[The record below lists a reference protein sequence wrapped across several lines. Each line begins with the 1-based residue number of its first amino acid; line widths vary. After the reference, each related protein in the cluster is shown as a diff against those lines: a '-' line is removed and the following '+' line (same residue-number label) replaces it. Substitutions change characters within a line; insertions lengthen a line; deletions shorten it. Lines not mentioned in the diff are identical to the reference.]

1 MSSLCQPTGSLAEVK
16 RTSFAAMQ
24 CSLARSLE
32 LIGDWWNPLILRD
45 LYLGVSR
52 YDDLAEDLG
61 VSRNLLTTR
70 LAALVVGG
78 LVERRPYQHN
88 PVRYDYLLTE
98 AGRELAPVLMALTA
112 WGDRW
117 VTPDGGPP
125 AVFEHAGCGRLFTPT
140 VACSSCGEPITF
152 KDVAVRPGPGSRPT
166 PGTAVVGR
174 RKPEP
179 PQAPRR

>member
-1 MSSLCQPTGSLAEVK
+1 
-16 RTSFAAMQ
+16 MQ

>member
-1 MSSLCQPTGSLAEVK
+1 MK
-16 RTSFAAMQ
+16 RTSFASMQ

-45 LYLGVSR
+45 LYLGVTR
-52 YDDLAEDLG
+52 YDDLVQDLG

-70 LAALVVGG
+70 LGDLMAGG
-78 LVERRPYQHN
+78 LIERRPYQDN
-88 PVRYDYLLTE
+88 PTRYDYLLTE
-98 AGRELAPVLMALTA
+98 AGRDLAPVLMALTA

-125 AVFEHAGCGRLFTPT
+125 ARFVHTDCGHQFTPT
-140 VACSSCGEPITF
+140 VACSSCGEPVSYD
-152 KDVAVRPGPGSRPT
+152 DVVVRAGPGSRPT

-174 RKPEP
+174 K
-179 PQAPRR
+179 RRSASTHA

>member
-1 MSSLCQPTGSLAEVK
+1 
-16 RTSFAAMQ
+16 MQ

-45 LYLGVSR
+45 LYLGLSR

-61 VSRNLLTTR
+61 ISRNLLTTR
-70 LAALVVGG
+70 LADLVAGG
-78 LVERRPYQHN
+78 LIERHPYQHN
-88 PVRYDYLLTE
+88 PVRYDYRLTE
-98 AGRELAPVLMALTA
+98 AGRDLAPVLMALTA

-125 AVFEHAGCGRLFTPT
+125 ARFVHADCGHQFTPT
-140 VACSSCGEPITF
+140 VTCSACGHPITF
-152 KDVAVRPGPGSRPT
+152 DDVTIRPGPGSRPT

-174 RKPEP
+174 RRSPAKTTS
-179 PQAPRR
+179 RRSREA

>member
-1 MSSLCQPTGSLAEVK
+1 
-16 RTSFAAMQ
+16 MQ

-45 LYLGVSR
+45 LYLGVTR

-61 VSRNLLTTR
+61 VSRNLLTSR
-70 LAALVVGG
+70 LADLAAGG
-78 LVERRPYQHN
+78 LIERRPYQDN

-98 AGRELAPVLMALTA
+98 AGQDLAPVLMALTA

-117 VTPDGGPP
+117 VPPAGGPP
-125 AVFEHAGCGRLFTPT
+125 ARFVHSNCGHQFTPT
-140 VACSSCGEPITF
+140 VSCSECGEFVTY
-152 KDVAVRPGPGSRPT
+152 DEVAVRAGPGSRPT

-174 RKPEP
+174 RRA
-179 PQAPRR
+179 QTRSAPGRIR

>member
-1 MSSLCQPTGSLAEVK
+1 
-16 RTSFAAMQ
+16 MQ

-45 LYLGVSR
+45 LYLGVTR

-70 LAALVVGG
+70 LADLVAGG
-78 LVERRPYQHN
+78 LIERRPYQDN
-88 PVRYDYLLTE
+88 PIRYDYLLTE
-98 AGRELAPVLMALTA
+98 AGRDLAPVLMALTA

-125 AVFEHAGCGRLFTPT
+125 ARFVHAECGHQFTPT
-140 VACSSCGEPITF
+140 VACSTCGESVSYD
-152 KDVAVRPGPGSRPT
+152 DVVVRAGPGSRPT

-174 RKPEP
+174 RS
-179 PQAPRR
+179 RRTTSKDAQGRAR